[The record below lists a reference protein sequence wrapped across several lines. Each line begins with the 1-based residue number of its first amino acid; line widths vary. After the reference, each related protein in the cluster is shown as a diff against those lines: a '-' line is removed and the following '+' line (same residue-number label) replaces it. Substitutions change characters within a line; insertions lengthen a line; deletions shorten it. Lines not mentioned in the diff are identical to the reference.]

1 MEACRCQD
9 GFGGVP
15 QPPRLLT
22 QSLPVANGLRVPS
35 FCRRSF
41 PGLSATAPPPP
52 SRPLS
57 YGKRRR
63 PISAAASVACPS
75 IRSSAARRRG
85 GLNAAMWQI

>member
-41 PGLSATAPPPP
+41 PGLSATAPPP
-52 SRPLS
+52 
-57 YGKRRR
+57 KQ
-63 PISAAASVACPS
+63 AAELRQAPKANF
-75 IRSSAARRRG
+75 RG
-85 GLNAAMWQI
+85 R

>member
-1 MEACRCQD
+1 MEARRCQD

-41 PGLSATAPPPP
+41 PGLSATAPPP

-63 PISAAASVACPS
+63 PISAAASVARPS